1 MALMMEIY
9 PAPSRFSIKV
19 FLMATS
25 QRNSLQSYS
34 NSNPVYL
41 KFISAWNQK
50 AGMANWAQ
58 LGGLILRVINCLCAH
73 FNHVMDEAVYGSS
86 CDRGIPC
93 SLSGSSL
100 SRANTVVRICD
111 QCTFISIPRKY
122 FNRHIK
128 LEHTSHVK
136 YDPAILVWH

>member
-1 MALMMEIY
+1 MEIY

-58 LGGLILRVINCLCAH
+58 LGGLILRVITGCAH
-73 FNHVMDEAVYGSS
+73 TSIMSWMRLFTGARVIGVYHALFLAHHCPGQT
-86 CDRGIPC
+86 RW
-93 SLSGSSL
+93 SGS
-100 SRANTVVRICD
+100 V
-111 QCTFISIPRKY
+111 ISALLYRY
-122 FNRHIK
+122 REN
-128 LEHTSHVK
+128 
-136 YDPAILVWH
+136 ILIDT